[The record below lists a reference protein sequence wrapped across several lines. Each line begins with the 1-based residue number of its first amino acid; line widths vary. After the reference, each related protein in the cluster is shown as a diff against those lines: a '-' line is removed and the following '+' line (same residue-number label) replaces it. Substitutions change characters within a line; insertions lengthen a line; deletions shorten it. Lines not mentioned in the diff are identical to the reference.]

1 VRVQIHFFTH
11 GLNLHATH
19 IKSGLDA
26 GFIFHPWVYLKLE
39 NNPKES
45 EQNSKA
51 EDLTGTRPKT
61 DSNFDANFHP

>member
-1 VRVQIHFFTH
+1 MY
-11 GLNLHATH
+11 
-19 IKSGLDA
+19 
-26 GFIFHPWVYLKLE
+26 PKLE